1 MAKIDFKNIQ
11 TMIGAEAVVN
21 GPIKLHGGIIVYGK
35 VYGDIHTDGPVRITI
50 SGQVIGDVQA
60 SDAHIGGSIQG
71 NVTVSNRIVLGRKS
85 ELKGDLIYRSLV
97 IEDGAQFEGSC
108 SVIGVKKDA
117 SGSLV
122 VSKAKPRFMISSP
135 SSEPNA

>member
-1 MAKIDFKNIQ
+1 MAKIDFKNVQ

-21 GPIKLHGGIIVYGK
+21 GPMKLRGGIIVYGK
-35 VYGDIHTDGPVRITI
+35 VYGDIHTEGPVRITI
-50 SGQVIGDVQA
+50 SGEVIGDIQA

-85 ELKGDLIYRSLV
+85 ELKGDLIYHSLV

-108 SVIGVKKDA
+108 TVIGNKQDA
-117 SGSLV
+117 SDSLV
-122 VSKAKPRFMISSP
+122 SEARLRFTMASP

>member
-1 MAKIDFKNIQ
+1 MAKIDFNNVQ

-21 GPIKLHGGIIVYGK
+21 GPIKLRGGIIVYGK

-50 SGQVIGDVQA
+50 SGEVIGDVQA
-60 SDAHIGGSIQG
+60 SDAHIGGSIKG

-85 ELKGDLIYRSLV
+85 ELKGDLIYHNLI

-108 SVIGVKKDA
+108 SVIGVKKDT
-117 SGSLV
+117 SDSLV
-122 VSKAKPRFMISSP
+122 SEANLRFTMASP

>member
-1 MAKIDFKNIQ
+1 MAKIDFNNVQ

-21 GPIKLHGGIIVYGK
+21 GPIKLRGGIIVYGK
-35 VYGDIHTDGPVRITI
+35 VYGDIHTDGPVRITL
-50 SGQVIGDVQA
+50 SGEIIGDVQA
-60 SDAHIGGSIQG
+60 SDAHIGGRIQG

-85 ELKGDLIYRSLV
+85 ELKGDLIYHSLV

-108 SVIGVKKDA
+108 SDIGCKKEA
-117 SGSLV
+117 SDSLV
-122 VSKAKPRFMISSP
+122 SEAKLRFTMGSP

>member
-1 MAKIDFKNIQ
+1 MAKIDFKNVQ
-11 TMIGAEAVVN
+11 TMIGAEAIVN
-21 GPIKLHGGIIVYGK
+21 GPIKLRGGIIVYGK
-35 VYGDIHTDGPVRITI
+35 VYGDIHTDGPVRITF
-50 SGQVIGDVQA
+50 SGEIIGDVQA
-60 SDAHIGGSIQG
+60 SDAHIGGRIHG

-122 VSKAKPRFMISSP
+122 SKAKPRFTMASP

>member
-1 MAKIDFKNIQ
+1 MAKIDFKNVQ
-11 TMIGAEAVVN
+11 TMIGVEAVVN
-21 GPIKLHGGIIVYGK
+21 GPIKMRGGIIVYGK
-35 VYGDIHTDGPVRITI
+35 VYGDIHTEGPVRITI
-50 SGQVIGDVQA
+50 SGEVIGDIQA

-85 ELKGDLIYRSLV
+85 ELKGDLIYHSLV

-108 SVIGVKKDA
+108 TVIGDKQDA
-117 SGSLV
+117 SDSI
-122 VSKAKPRFMISSP
+122 VSEARLRFTMASP

>member
-1 MAKIDFKNIQ
+1 MAKIDFKNVQ

-21 GPIKLHGGIIVYGK
+21 GPIKLRGGIIVYGK

-50 SGQVIGDVQA
+50 SGVVIGDVQA
-60 SDAHIGGSIQG
+60 SDAHIGGSIKG

-85 ELKGDLIYRSLV
+85 ELKGDLIYRNLI

-108 SVIGVKKDA
+108 SVIGVKKDT
-117 SGSLV
+117 SDSLV
-122 VSKAKPRFMISSP
+122 SEANLRFTMASP

>member
-1 MAKIDFKNIQ
+1 MAKIDFKNVQ

-21 GPIKLHGGIIVYGK
+21 GPIKLRGGIIVYGK

-50 SGQVIGDVQA
+50 SGEVIGDVQA
-60 SDAHIGGSIQG
+60 SDAHIGGRIKG

-85 ELKGDLIYRSLV
+85 ELKGDLIYRNLI

-108 SVIGVKKDA
+108 TVISDTQDA
-117 SGSLV
+117 SDSLV
-122 VSKAKPRFMISSP
+122 SEARLRFTMASP

>member
-1 MAKIDFKNIQ
+1 MAKIDFNNVQ

-21 GPIKLHGGIIVYGK
+21 GPINLRGGIIVYGK
-35 VYGDIHTDGPVRITI
+35 VYGDIHTDGPVRITL
-50 SGQVIGDVQA
+50 SGEIIGDVQA
-60 SDAHIGGSIQG
+60 SDAHIGGRIQG

-85 ELKGDLIYRSLV
+85 ELKGDLIYHSLV

-108 SVIGVKKDA
+108 SVIGGKKDA
-117 SGSLV
+117 SDSI
-122 VSKAKPRFMISSP
+122 VSEAKLRFTMGSP

>member
-1 MAKIDFKNIQ
+1 MAKIDFKNVQ

-21 GPIKLHGGIIVYGK
+21 GPIKLRGGIIVYGK
-35 VYGDIHTDGPVRITI
+35 IYGDIHTEGPVRITL
-50 SGQVIGDVQA
+50 SGEVIGDIQA
-60 SDAHIGGSIQG
+60 SDAHIGGRIQG

-85 ELKGDLIYRSLV
+85 ELKGDLIYHSLV

-108 SVIGVKKDA
+108 TVIGDKQDA
-117 SGSLV
+117 SDSLV
-122 VSKAKPRFMISSP
+122 SEARLRFTMASP

>member
-1 MAKIDFKNIQ
+1 MAKIDFKNVQ

-21 GPIKLHGGIIVYGK
+21 GPIKLCGGIIVYGK

-50 SGQVIGDVQA
+50 SGEVIGDVQA
-60 SDAHIGGSIQG
+60 SDAHIGGRIKG

-85 ELKGDLIYRSLV
+85 ELKGDLIYRNLI

-108 SVIGVKKDA
+108 SVIGVKKDT
-117 SGSLV
+117 SDSLV
-122 VSKAKPRFMISSP
+122 SEANLRFTMASP

>member
-1 MAKIDFKNIQ
+1 MAKIDFKNVQ

-21 GPIKLHGGIIVYGK
+21 GPIKLRGGIIVYGK
-35 VYGDIHTDGPVRITI
+35 VYGDIHTEGPVRITI
-50 SGQVIGDVQA
+50 SGEVIGDIQA
-60 SDAHIGGSIQG
+60 SDAHISGRIQG

-85 ELKGDLIYRSLV
+85 ELKGDLIYHSLV

-108 SVIGVKKDA
+108 TVIGDKQDA
-117 SGSLV
+117 SDSLV
-122 VSKAKPRFMISSP
+122 SEARLRFTMASP

>member
-1 MAKIDFKNIQ
+1 MAKIDFKHVQ

-21 GPIKLHGGIIVYGK
+21 GPIKLRGGIIVYGK
-35 VYGDIHTDGPVRITI
+35 VYGHIHTDGPVRITI
-50 SGQVIGDVQA
+50 SGEVIGDVQA
-60 SDAHIGGSIQG
+60 SDAHIGGSIKG

-85 ELKGDLIYRSLV
+85 ELKGDLIYRNLI

-108 SVIGVKKDA
+108 SVIGVKKDT
-117 SGSLV
+117 SDSLV
-122 VSKAKPRFMISSP
+122 SEANLRFTMASP

>member
-1 MAKIDFKNIQ
+1 MAKIDFKNVQ

-21 GPIKLHGGIIVYGK
+21 GPIKLRGGIIVYGK
-35 VYGDIHTDGPVRITI
+35 VYGDIHTEGPVRITI
-50 SGQVIGDVQA
+50 SGEVIGDIQA

-85 ELKGDLIYRSLV
+85 ELKGDLIYHSLV

-108 SVIGVKKDA
+108 SVIGDRQDA
-117 SGSLV
+117 SDSLV
-122 VSKAKPRFMISSP
+122 SDARLRFTMASP

>member
-1 MAKIDFKNIQ
+1 MAKIDFKNVQ

-21 GPIKLHGGIIVYGK
+21 GPIKLRGGIIVYGK
-35 VYGDIHTDGPVRITI
+35 VYGDIHTEGPVRITI
-50 SGQVIGDVQA
+50 SGEVIGDIQA
-60 SDAHIGGSIQG
+60 SDAHIGGRIQG

-85 ELKGDLIYRSLV
+85 ELKGDLIYHSLV

-108 SVIGVKKDA
+108 TVIGDKQDA
-117 SGSLV
+117 SDSLV
-122 VSKAKPRFMISSP
+122 SEARLRFTMAPP

>member
-1 MAKIDFKNIQ
+1 MAKIDFKNVQ

-21 GPIKLHGGIIVYGK
+21 GPIKLRGGIIVYGK

-50 SGQVIGDVQA
+50 SGEIIGDVQA
-60 SDAHIGGSIQG
+60 SDAHIGGSIKG

-85 ELKGDLIYRSLV
+85 ELKGDLIYRNLI

-108 SVIGVKKDA
+108 SVIGVKKDT
-117 SGSLV
+117 SDSLV
-122 VSKAKPRFMISSP
+122 SEANLRFTMASP

>member
-1 MAKIDFKNIQ
+1 MAKIDFKNVQ

-21 GPIKLHGGIIVYGK
+21 GPIKLRGGIIIYGK

-50 SGQVIGDVQA
+50 SGEVIGDVQA
-60 SDAHIGGSIQG
+60 SDAHIGGSIKG

-122 VSKAKPRFMISSP
+122 SKAKPRFTMASP

>member
-1 MAKIDFKNIQ
+1 MAKIDFKNVQ

-21 GPIKLHGGIIVYGK
+21 GPIKLRGGIIVYGK

-50 SGQVIGDVQA
+50 SGQVIGDVQS
-60 SDAHIGGSIQG
+60 SDAHIGGTIQG

-85 ELKGDLIYRSLV
+85 DLKGDLIYRSLV

-122 VSKAKPRFMISSP
+122 SKAKPRFTMASP

>member
-1 MAKIDFKNIQ
+1 MAKIDFKNVQ

-21 GPIKLHGGIIVYGK
+21 GPIKLRGGIIVYGK
-35 VYGDIHTDGPVRITI
+35 VYGDIHTEGPVRITI
-50 SGQVIGDVQA
+50 SGEVIGDIQA
-60 SDAHIGGSIQG
+60 SDAHIGGRIQG

-85 ELKGDLIYRSLV
+85 ELKGDLIYHSLV

-108 SVIGVKKDA
+108 TVIGDKQDA
-117 SGSLV
+117 SDSI
-122 VSKAKPRFMISSP
+122 VSEARLRFTMASP

>member
-1 MAKIDFKNIQ
+1 MAKIDFKNVQ

-21 GPIKLHGGIIVYGK
+21 GPIKLRGGIIVYGK
-35 VYGDIHTDGPVRITI
+35 VYGDIHTEGPVRITI
-50 SGQVIGDVQA
+50 SGEVIGDIQA
-60 SDAHIGGSIQG
+60 SDAHIGGRIQG

-85 ELKGDLIYRSLV
+85 ELKGDLIYHSLV

-108 SVIGVKKDA
+108 TVIGNKQDA
-117 SGSLV
+117 SDSLV
-122 VSKAKPRFMISSP
+122 SEARLRFTMASP

>member
-1 MAKIDFKNIQ
+1 MAKIDFKNVQ

-21 GPIKLHGGIIVYGK
+21 GPIKLRGGIIVYGK
-35 VYGDIHTDGPVRITI
+35 VYGDIHTEGPLRITI
-50 SGQVIGDVQA
+50 SGEVIGDIHA
-60 SDAHIGGSIQG
+60 SDAHIGGRIQG

-85 ELKGDLIYRSLV
+85 ELKGDLIYHSLV

-108 SVIGVKKDA
+108 AVIGDKQDA
-117 SGSLV
+117 SDSLV
-122 VSKAKPRFMISSP
+122 SEARLRFTMAPP

>member
-1 MAKIDFKNIQ
+1 MAKIDFKNVQ

-21 GPIKLHGGIIVYGK
+21 GPIKLRGGIIVYGK
-35 VYGDIHTDGPVRITI
+35 VYGDIHTEGPVRITL
-50 SGQVIGDVQA
+50 SGEVIGDIQA
-60 SDAHIGGSIQG
+60 SDAHIGGRIQG

-85 ELKGDLIYRSLV
+85 ELKGDLIYHSLV

-108 SVIGVKKDA
+108 TVIGDKQDA
-117 SGSLV
+117 SDSLV
-122 VSKAKPRFMISSP
+122 SEARLRFTMASP

>member
-1 MAKIDFKNIQ
+1 MAKIDFKNVQ

-21 GPIKLHGGIIVYGK
+21 GPIKLRGGIIVYGK
-35 VYGDIHTDGPVRITI
+35 VYGDIHTEGPVRITI
-50 SGQVIGDVQA
+50 SGEVIGDIQA
-60 SDAHIGGSIQG
+60 SDAHIGGRIQG

-85 ELKGDLIYRSLV
+85 ELKGDLIYHSLV

-108 SVIGVKKDA
+108 AVIGDKQDA
-117 SGSLV
+117 SDSLV
-122 VSKAKPRFMISSP
+122 SEARLRFTMASP

>member
-1 MAKIDFKNIQ
+1 MAKIDFKNVQ

-21 GPIKLHGGIIVYGK
+21 GPIKLRGGIIVYGK
-35 VYGDIHTDGPVRITI
+35 VYGDIHTEGPLRITI
-50 SGQVIGDVQA
+50 SGEVIGDIQA
-60 SDAHIGGSIQG
+60 SDAHIGGRIQG

-85 ELKGDLIYRSLV
+85 ELKGDLIYHSLV

-108 SVIGVKKDA
+108 TVIGDKQDA
-117 SGSLV
+117 SDSLV
-122 VSKAKPRFMISSP
+122 SEARLRFTMASP

>member
-1 MAKIDFKNIQ
+1 MAKIDFKNVQ

-21 GPIKLHGGIIVYGK
+21 GPIKLRGGIIVYGK

-50 SGQVIGDVQA
+50 SGEVIGDVQA
-60 SDAHIGGSIQG
+60 SDAHVGGKIQG

-85 ELKGDLIYRSLV
+85 ELKGDLIYHSLV

-108 SVIGVKKDA
+108 SVIGVLKDA
-117 SGSLV
+117 SDSS
-122 VSKAKPRFMISSP
+122 VSERGHPRFTLASP

>member
-1 MAKIDFKNIQ
+1 MAKIDFKNVQ

-21 GPIKLHGGIIVYGK
+21 GPIKLRGGIIVYGK

-50 SGQVIGDVQA
+50 SGEVIGDVQA
-60 SDAHIGGSIQG
+60 SDAHIGGSIKG

-85 ELKGDLIYRSLV
+85 ELKGDLIYRNLI

-108 SVIGVKKDA
+108 SVIGVKKHTSD
-117 SGSLV
+117 SLV
-122 VSKAKPRFMISSP
+122 SEANLRFTMASP

>member
-1 MAKIDFKNIQ
+1 MAKIDFKNVQ

-21 GPIKLHGGIIVYGK
+21 GPIKLRGGIIVYGK
-35 VYGDIHTDGPVRITI
+35 VYGDIHTEGPVRITI
-50 SGQVIGDVQA
+50 SGEVIGDIQA

-85 ELKGDLIYRSLV
+85 ELKGDLIYHSLV

-108 SVIGVKKDA
+108 TVIGDKQDA
-117 SGSLV
+117 SDSLV
-122 VSKAKPRFMISSP
+122 SKERLRFTMASP
-135 SSEPNA
+135 SSKPNA

>member
-1 MAKIDFKNIQ
+1 MAKIDFKNVQ

-21 GPIKLHGGIIVYGK
+21 GPIKLRGGIIVYGK

-50 SGQVIGDVQA
+50 SGEVIGDVQA
-60 SDAHIGGSIQG
+60 SDAHIGGSIKG

-122 VSKAKPRFMISSP
+122 SKAKPRFTMASP